1 MNKLG
6 EKQKVKEIDVH
17 TLKHLFDNKE
27 AFQLIDVREP
37 YERDVANIGGKL
49 IPLGKIYFH
58 LAEIAKDKQVII
70 YCRSGRRSA
79 DAVRLLQAVTG
90 NSKMYNLTGGILAWA
105 AEIDKTLT
113 FDL

>member
-6 EKQKVKEIDVH
+6 EEQEVKEIDVH
-17 TLKHLFDNKE
+17 ELKLPFDRQQE
-27 AFQLIDVREP
+27 FQLIDVREP
-37 YERDVANIGGKL
+37 YERDVAHIGGKL

-58 LAEIAKDKQVII
+58 LADIAKDKQVVI

-79 DAVRLLQAVTG
+79 DAVRLLQEATG
-90 NSKMYNLTGGILAWA
+90 NTKMYNLAGGILAWA
-105 AEIDKTLT
+105 VEIDKTLT